1 MKNRRYTYISHLAL
15 AAVMAI
21 LLSACGNSTPSES
34 NAKAVIQSQLDGC
47 PYLSLED
54 FKKSNGIPGDD
65 PNSYRVDV
73 AYTLRFKPSD
83 DERDSMKQWGT
94 LMKQQAALNQQEE
107 QDLNAASAKY
117 TSGTDESAAAMKE
130 VEDRYKD
137 RQDDLKQQLSQ
148 TLDARSF
155 LNSLPDKCSDLP
167 RSFWMNFFANDQD
180 IKDMVRGGVEK
191 SYTDTI
197 SMTRT
202 DNGWQAAR

>member
-1 MKNRRYTYISHLAL
+1 MKNHRYTYISHLAL

-73 AYTLRFKPSD
+73 AYTLRFKLSD

-94 LMKQQAALNQQEE
+94 LMKQQAALNQLEE

-117 TSGTDESAAAMKE
+117 TAGTDESATAIKE
-130 VEDRYKD
+130 VEGKYKD

-155 LNSLPDKCSDLP
+155 LNNLPDKCANLP
-167 RSFWMNFFANDQD
+167 RSFWMNFFASDQD
-180 IKDMVRGGVEK
+180 IRDMVGGGVEK

>member
-1 MKNRRYTYISHLAL
+1 MNHPRYKKLAALAL
-15 AAVMAI
+15 CVSMLTTLA
-21 LLSACGNSTPSES
+21 ACGHSAPSAS
-34 NAKAVIQSQLDGC
+34 DARAVIQSQLDGC

-107 QDLNAASAKY
+107 QDLNAVSAKY
-117 TSGTDESAAAMKE
+117 TSGTDESGAAIKE

-155 LNSLPDKCSDLP
+155 LNSLPDKCSNLP
-167 RSFWMNFFANDQD
+167 RSFWMNFFASDQD
-180 IKDMVRGGVEK
+180 IKDMIRGGVEK

-197 SMTRT
+197 PMTRT
-202 DNGWQAAR
+202 DNGWQAVR

>member
-1 MKNRRYTYISHLAL
+1 MKNRRYNCISHFAL
-15 AAVMAI
+15 ASVLAI

-54 FKKSNGIPGDD
+54 FKRTNGIPGDD

-117 TSGTDESAAAMKE
+117 TSGTDESAAAIKE
-130 VEDRYKD
+130 VEDKYKD

-155 LNSLPDKCSDLP
+155 LNSLPDKCSNLP
-167 RSFWMNFFANDQD
+167 RSFWMNFFASDQD

-197 SMTRT
+197 SMART